1 MEADENDANDGPE
14 QAEDA
19 HLPQASS

>member
-19 HLPQASS
+19 NLPQASS